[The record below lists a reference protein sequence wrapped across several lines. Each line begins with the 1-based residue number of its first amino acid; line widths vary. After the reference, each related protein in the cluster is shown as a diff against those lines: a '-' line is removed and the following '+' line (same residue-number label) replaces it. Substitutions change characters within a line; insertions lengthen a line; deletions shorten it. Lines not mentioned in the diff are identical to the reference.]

1 MVKLTWMKVIGHCL
15 PAHRSLWRVI
25 CCCVCLHS
33 YCSSQIDTIKVV
45 RDTTIVASPFSAD
58 SVTTSVDKPKFRPT
72 KSPWLAVGLS
82 AALPGAGQVYNENY
96 WKVPV
101 IAGLAG
107 YWIYEWVKLNNRYKD
122 YRDQYD
128 QSLVA
133 VPPTG
138 IPRLGQIRDF
148 YHDERDKFAW
158 YLGALYFVNLV
169 DAYVGAHLYDFDVS
183 PDLTSDGRIVPKVTA
198 TIRWKL

>member
-1 MVKLTWMKVIGHCL
+1 MAKFWN
-15 PAHRSLWRVI
+15 I
-25 CCCVCLHS
+25 CCTAALLLFTS
-33 YCSSQIDTIKVV
+33 SALSQIDTVKVV
-45 RDTTIVASPFSAD
+45 RDTTIVASPNKPD
-58 SVTTSVDKPKFRPT
+58 SLAPTAEKAEFHQT

-82 AALPGAGQVYNENY
+82 AALPGAGQVYNEDY

-107 YWIYEWVKLNNRYKD
+107 YWVYEWVSLNNRYKD
-122 YRDQYD
+122 FQNQYN
-128 QSLVA
+128 QSLITS
-133 VPPTG
+133 PPDGNT
-138 IPRLGQIRDF
+138 RLAEIRNF

-183 PDLTSDGRIVPKVTA
+183 PDLTADGKIVPKLTA

>member
-1 MVKLTWMKVIGHCL
+1 MGYCRTIGCSLAFLCL
-15 PAHRSLWRVI
+15 A
-25 CCCVCLHS
+25 
-33 YCSSQIDTIKVV
+33 SSAFPQADSVTIV
-45 RDTTIVASPFSAD
+45 RDTTIVAPPFSAD
-58 SVTTSVDKPKFRPT
+58 SLTTSKEKPAFRPT

-107 YWIYEWVKLNNRYKD
+107 YWIYEWVKLNNQYKD
-122 YRDQYD
+122 YRDQYN
-128 QSLVA
+128 QSLV
-133 VPPTG
+133 VLPPSG
-138 IPRLGQIRDF
+138 LPRLGEIRDF

-158 YLGALYFVNLV
+158 YLGALYFLNLV

-183 PDLTSDGRIVPKVTA
+183 PDLTADGRIVPKVSA
-198 TIRWKL
+198 TFRWKL